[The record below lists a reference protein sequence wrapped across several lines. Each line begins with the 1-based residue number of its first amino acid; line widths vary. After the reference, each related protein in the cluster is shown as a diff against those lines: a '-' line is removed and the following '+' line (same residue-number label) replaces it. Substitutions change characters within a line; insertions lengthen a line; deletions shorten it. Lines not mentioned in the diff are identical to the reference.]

1 MPELHSWK
9 EIAEYLDVSV
19 RTAQLWE
26 KDRGL
31 PVRRLPGGRGRV
43 LALTNEIEDWKRS
56 AAAPPE
62 PEPQPKNAPA
72 LAPPAPGRPRIRWA
86 LAAAGLSLVAVAAA
100 AVVLNRTPD
109 LAEIQADGETLVAR
123 DRNGRIAWRRT
134 YPGLNQHHY
143 NNRSEARL
151 TWVADLD
158 GDGEKEAILGV
169 QTHAPHPSVFGVL
182 CLDGRGQERWR
193 FTPGRSVMLEGRRLE
208 PPFVPVDLRLSPPDA
223 TGRRSVVV
231 SSEHHMYSPT
241 QVAVLDANGR
251 LQGEYWHRG
260 HLAWL
265 ALREDPDRWW
275 IYAAGLSNGDARA
288 TAILLDPA
296 RLRKEPEVVTDL
308 PSTTAVGRLLL
319 GKTCLNQAKSLYN
332 KVLRIVVEPNG
343 VTLSTDEFPS
353 RRMVAAP
360 TVTWR
365 VDPQLRPLW
374 VAAEDG
380 YVGWVRDYADQ
391 VPGKCRGED
400 IPKLIDQAVLIR

>member
-19 RTAQLWE
+19 RTAQLWQR
-26 KDRGL
+26 DRGL

-43 LALTNEIEDWKRS
+43 FALTEEVEDWKRS
-56 AAAPPE
+56 AAARPE
-62 PEPQPKNAPA
+62 PEPEPAPA
-72 LAPPAPGRPRIRWA
+72 PEPPAPSRPRVRWA
-86 LAAAGLSLVAVAAA
+86 IAAAGLSLVAVAAA
-100 AVVLNRTPD
+100 AVVLNRTPE
-109 LAEIQADGETLVAR
+109 LAEVQADGETLVAK

-134 YPGLNQHHY
+134 YPGLTQEHY
-143 NNRSEARL
+143 NNRSLARL
-151 TWVADLD
+151 TWVVDLD
-158 GDGEKEAILGV
+158 GDGANEAILGV
-169 QTHAPHPSVFGVL
+169 RTHAPRPSVFGVL
-182 CLDGRGQERWR
+182 CVDARGQERWR

-241 QVAVLDANGR
+241 QIAVVDSNGR

-260 HLAWL
+260 HLARL

-275 IYAAGLSNGDARA
+275 IYAAGLSNGEARA
-288 TAILLDPA
+288 TTVLLDPA
-296 RLRKEPEVVTDL
+296 RLRVEPEVVTDL
-308 PSTTAVGRLLL
+308 PSKTAVARLLL
-319 GKTCLNQAKSLYN
+319 GKTCVSQAKSLYN
-332 KVLRIVVEPNG
+332 QVTRIVVEPNG

-353 RRMVAAP
+353 RRMPAAP
-360 TVTWR
+360 SVTWR

-380 YVGWVRDYADQ
+380 YVEWVRDYADQ
-391 VPGKCRGED
+391 VPAKCRGED
-400 IPKLIDQAVLIR
+400 ISKLIDQAVLIR

>member
-9 EIAEYLDVSV
+9 EIAGYLDVSV

-43 LALTNEIEDWKRS
+43 LALTDEIEDWKRS
-56 AAAPPE
+56 AAE
-62 PEPQPKNAPA
+62 PEPGSDSAPE
-72 LAPPAPGRPRIRWA
+72 LPAPRRPWIRWTV
-86 LAAAGLSLVAVAAA
+86 AAAGLAVVAAGAA
-100 AVVLNRTPD
+100 AVVLNLAPE
-109 LAEIQADGETLVAR
+109 LAEVRAEGEVLVAT

-134 YPGLNQHHY
+134 YPGLNQQQY
-143 NNRSEARL
+143 NNRSEGRL

-158 GDGEKEAILGV
+158 GDGENEAVFGV
-169 QTHAPHPSVFGVL
+169 RTDAPHTSVFGVL
-182 CLDGRGQERWR
+182 CLDARGQERWR

-208 PPFVPVDLRLSPPDA
+208 PPFVPVDLRISPPDR

-260 HLAWL
+260 HLARL

-275 IYAAGLSNGDARA
+275 IYAAGLSNGEARA

-296 RLRKEPEVVTDL
+296 RLRLEPEVVTDL
-308 PSTTAVGRLLL
+308 PSTTAVARLLL
-319 GKTCLNQAKSLYN
+319 AKTCLNQAKSLYN
-332 KVLRIVVEPNG
+332 KVLRIVVEPHG

-353 RRMVAAP
+353 RQVVAVPA
-360 TVTWR
+360 VTWR

-380 YVGWVRDYADQ
+380 YVEWVRDYADQ